1 MEEEECWKMILW
13 WEVDGRG
20 FAAPSRGFYQS
31 SEDNL
36 RLKSIKLPINFA
48 PTIYT
53 IRTCIMVNGI
63 SPSTSFGINIAGYH
77 FKIESFS

>member
-13 WEVDGRG
+13 WEVEGRG

-36 RLKSIKLPINFA
+36 RLKSIKTANKLCSDYLYN
-48 PTIYT
+48 
-53 IRTCIMVNGI
+53 TCIMVNGI